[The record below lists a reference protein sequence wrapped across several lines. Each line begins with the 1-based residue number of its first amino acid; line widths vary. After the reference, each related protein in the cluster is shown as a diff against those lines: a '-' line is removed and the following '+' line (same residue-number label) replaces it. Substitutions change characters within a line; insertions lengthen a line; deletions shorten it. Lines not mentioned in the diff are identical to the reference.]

1 MNILLVITNI
11 NGFHEIPYSF
21 GLSSIA
27 SYIKNKK
34 YNTKILSIREE
45 NEYDEFCEEVK
56 SFNPRVIGFS
66 SVSSQFHHVKKIAE
80 LIKNIN
86 ENIFIV
92 CGGIHPTIFSD
103 ALLESEAIDGFFVG
117 ESETGFGNLL
127 DKIKGNE
134 DFRDINNFAYK
145 EDGKIIVNQLDPLI
159 QHLDVLPYP
168 MKDSLFEEFI
178 NTNGFAP
185 FLFSR
190 GCPFSC
196 SYCSNHAIAK
206 IYGMSRNKPRYRSVE
221 SCIEEIKVAR
231 EEYRF
236 QTVYIMDDTFGLEKK
251 WRKEFCEK
259 YRKEINVKFICLL
272 RVNVVDEEF
281 VKLLKK
287 AGCYRI
293 QFGVE
298 SGNEYVR
305 NTVMNRNISDKQ
317 IIEAFGLC
325 RKYGIQ
331 TNALNIIGV
340 PGETDDM
347 IWDTIRLN
355 RKIKPTD
362 SAVNIFYPYKGTVL
376 GDYCFSNDLVDEKL
390 YNNFSNE
397 RRDSVLKYSREYKDK
412 LQHYHKNWNVLVDPY
427 NVKKRIYTMLKEHK
441 TIYNQ
446 LRKFKRALQAL
457 LPT

>member
-305 NTVMNRNISDKQ
+305 NTVMNRNMSDKQ

-412 LQHYHKNWNVLVDPY
+412 LQHYHKNWNVLVYPY
-427 NVKKRIYTMLKEHK
+427 NIKKRIYTMLKEHK
-441 TIYNQ
+441 IIYNQ
-446 LRKFKRALQAL
+446 LRKIKRRLQSF
-457 LPT
+457 LPS

>member
-11 NGFHEIPYSF
+11 NGFHEVPYSF

-27 SYIKNKK
+27 SYIKNKG

-45 NEYDEFCEEVK
+45 NEYDGFCEEVK
-56 SFNPRVIGFS
+56 SFNPRVVGFS

-80 LIKNIN
+80 LIKNID

-92 CGGIHPTIFSD
+92 CGGIHSTIFSE
-103 ALLESEAIDGFFVG
+103 ALLESEAIDGFFIG
-117 ESETGFGNLL
+117 ESEVGFGNLI
-127 DKIKGNE
+127 DKIKKNE
-134 DFRDINNFAYK
+134 GFRDTNNYAYK
-145 EDGKIIVNQLDPLI
+145 KDGKVVVNQLDPLI
-159 QHLDVLPYP
+159 QHLDILPYP
-168 MKDSLFEEFI
+168 VKDSLFEEFI
-178 NTNGFAP
+178 NINGIAP

-190 GCPFSC
+190 GCPYSC
-196 SYCSNHAIAK
+196 SYCSNHAIAR

-231 EEYRF
+231 EEYEF

-305 NTVMNRNISDKQ
+305 NTVMNRNISNKQ

-362 SAVNIFYPYKGTVL
+362 SGINIFYPYKGTVL
-376 GDYCFSNDLVDEKL
+376 GDYCFSNDLVNEKL
-390 YNNFSNE
+390 YNDFSNE
-397 RRDSVLKYSREYKDK
+397 RRDSVLKYPREYNDK
-412 LQHYHKNWNVLVDPY
+412 LRYYHKNWNILVYPY
-427 NVKKRIYTMLKEHK
+427 NIKKRIYTMLKK
-441 TIYNQ
+441 YKIYNQ
-446 LRKFKRALQAL
+446 LRKIKRTLRALL
-457 LPT
+457 HT